1 MTLSILRS
9 SEQLLAHG
17 ALEFALQRFEDAN
30 REPSIDNRLAAAHL
44 LYEAAVN
51 AMPFITESRQADV
64 VHQSR
69 DITLNINLG

>member
-9 SEQLLAHG
+9 SEKLLAHG
-17 ALEFALQRFEDAN
+17 ALEFALQRFEDAH
-30 REPSIDNRLAAAHL
+30 REPSIDNRLAAAQL

-51 AMPFITESRQADV
+51 AMPFINESRRPDV